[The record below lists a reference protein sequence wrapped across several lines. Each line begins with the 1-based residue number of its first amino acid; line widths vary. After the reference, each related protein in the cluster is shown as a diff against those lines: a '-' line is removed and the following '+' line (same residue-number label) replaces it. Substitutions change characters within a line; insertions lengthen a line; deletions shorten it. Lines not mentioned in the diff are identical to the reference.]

1 MTKQYII
8 TLLLG
13 CIIFAGC
20 NFSKGAKKDLSTG
33 LSFNYNGFSV
43 QDVLLVNAANQR
55 MSDNKV
61 QLNSPIAIVA
71 VGVNNYGLKDGKVF
85 PGMQLL
91 VTDKNG
97 TPVLTAA
104 DLFEG
109 DQGHPPASAT
119 ELRGDISIG
128 KPMVSGQTYHVK
140 VRIWDKVKADNEVNA
155 EADLVVQ

>member
-8 TLLLG
+8 KLLSG

-33 LSFNYNGFSV
+33 LSFNYNGFTV
-43 QDVLLVNAANQR
+43 KDVLLVNAANQR
-55 MSDNKV
+55 MPDNKV
-61 QLNSPIAIVA
+61 PLNSQIAIVA
-71 VGVNNYGLKDGKVF
+71 VGVNNYGLKDGKAF
-85 PGMQLL
+85 PGMMLL

-128 KPMVSGQTYHVK
+128 KPMVAGQTYHVK